1 MNTSFTAIAD
11 DRLIFASRAGLVRQA
26 QRLVGPADAEDVVQD
41 AFERA
46 LRARSL
52 GAGRDPRPWL
62 RRITRNVAFDRLRT
76 RSRDASVTTDAQA
89 VESAEGIVLRS
100 EAGAELAGLLRALP
114 GTWLSA
120 VRSPCTTSKAT
131 PAPRLPRS
139 RAFPTT
145 PSGLACTGRA
155 RPCAPRC
162 GRRPHDPLFSRPPR
176 LRGSRVVHH
185 SHCRASSRCRR
196 RCRSR
201 SIRKVAPPE
210 ITVTAEYNGAR
221 TPPPSRAPS
230 RRRSKKRSTASR
242 VCAT

>member
-76 RSRDASVTTDAQA
+76 RSRDASVTTDAPA

-114 GTWLSA
+114 PAQRRAITLHDIEGYSSAEIASIEGIPHNTVRTRLYRARQA
-120 VRSPCTTSKAT
+120 VRSA
-131 PAPRLPRS
+131 L
-139 RAFPTT
+139 
-145 PSGLACTGRA
+145 
-155 RPCAPRC
+155 RPEA
-162 GRRPHDPLFSRPPR
+162 
-176 LRGSRVVHH
+176 
-185 SHCRASSRCRR
+185 A
-196 RCRSR
+196 
-201 SIRKVAPPE
+201 
-210 ITVTAEYNGAR
+210 
-221 TPPPSRAPS
+221 
-230 RRRSKKRSTASR
+230 
-242 VCAT
+242 